1 MSSTDQLG
9 PVEGPCVAWI
19 SGADVADCIGA
30 EYNSETAAGLDEKA
44 LSASMLLYELS
55 GRKFTGGCEQTVRP
69 CRPTCSCWDS
79 LIGPGGWNLGTAGW
93 YFGPWGNSFAWQDGC
108 GGICGC
114 GVQSKVLLDGYPV
127 TKIVRVMLGDVELPE
142 FDTDTGRRNWRLDGW
157 KYLTRIDTIDDQ
169 GVVQP
174 QRWPACQNLS
184 LDDGDP
190 GTWTVTYDYG
200 VAPPLPGLDAAAQ
213 LAGEL
218 YKACNGGEC
227 ALPQGVTRM
236 QRQGVTIERGLL
248 LTWSNAITSRGIR
261 SGSWTTG
268 LELVDA
274 FLSAY
279 NPFGNR
285 RRPAFWSPDLPQF
298 AQKLG
303 T

>member
-1 MSSTDQLG
+1 MSSSDLG

-19 SGADVADCIGA
+19 DGADVLDCCAPDSSDVDPSIFDTFA
-30 EYNSETAAGLDEKA
+30 VE
-44 LSASMLLYELS
+44 ASMLLFEMS

-69 CRPTCSCWDS
+69 CRPTCSCWNY
-79 LIGPGGWNLGTAGW
+79 LAGPGNYVGTAGW
-93 YFGPWGNSFAWQDGC
+93 YFAPWGGAWYWQDGC

-114 GVQSKVLLDGYPV
+114 GVDSKILLSGYPV
-127 TKIVRVMLGDVELPE
+127 TKIESVMIGDVELPE
-142 FDTDTGRRNWRLDGW
+142 FDPDTNQRNWRLDGW

-184 LDDGDP
+184 LDDGQP
-190 GTWTVTYDYG
+190 GTWSVTYKFG
-200 VAPPLPGLDAAAQ
+200 VMPPLAGMEAAKQ
-213 LAGEL
+213 LACEL
-218 YKACNGGEC
+218 YKACAGAEC
-227 ALPQGVTRM
+227 ALPQGVTRL

-248 LTWSNAITSRGIR
+248 LTWSNGITTRGIR
-261 SGSWTTG
+261 TGSWTTG

-279 NPFGNR
+279 NPYGSR
-285 RRPAFWSPDLPQF
+285 RRPGLWSPDLPQF

-303 T
+303 A